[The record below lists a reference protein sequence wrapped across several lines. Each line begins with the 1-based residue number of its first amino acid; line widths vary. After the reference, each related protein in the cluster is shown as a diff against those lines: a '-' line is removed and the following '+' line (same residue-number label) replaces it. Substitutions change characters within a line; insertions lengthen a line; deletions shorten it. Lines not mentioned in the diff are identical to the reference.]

1 MRAST
6 LESDPGLAAQ
16 PAMTDRLEASAFGAV
31 YEEHRVSVFR
41 YLRGRTRSADDAL
54 DLTALTFERAF
65 RNAGRFRAH
74 DGGVHAW
81 LFRIARNTA
90 IDAHRR
96 RRPTDDLTDA
106 NNALRQLAIEAD
118 RLDQERTEILD
129 LVARLPG
136 DQRDALLLRY
146 AGGLTAREI
155 GAVIGKREAAVQ
167 KHIER
172 GLVTLREAY
181 R

>member
-6 LESDPGLAAQ
+6 VELDPSLAH
-16 PAMTDRLEASAFGAV
+16 PTDVIDPSTFSSV
-31 YEEHRVSVFR
+31 YEQHRTSVYR
-41 YLRGRTRSADDAL
+41 YLRARTRNDDEAL

-65 RNAGRFRAH
+65 RHFRRFRAR
-74 DGGVHAW
+74 DGGIHAW
-81 LFRIARNTA
+81 LLRIARNNA
-90 IDAHRR
+90 VDAHRR
-96 RRPTDDLTDA
+96 RRPTDDLA
-106 NNALRQLAIEAD
+106 NADVALRQMAMESD
-118 RLDQERTEILD
+118 RLDQERTDILD
-129 LVARLPG
+129 LVDRLPA

-155 GAVIGKREAAVQ
+155 GTVIGKREAAVQ